1 MDTAADTDTA
11 GSSGGRG
18 QGRRRG
24 RQPAP
29 RRHRVGFV
37 LTDQEYAAVQAA
49 SRRAGQAKGAY
60 AAQAVL
66 AATQEATPG
75 ADAPM
80 RAALAELMHAA
91 GLVHR
96 IGVNLNQAVAKLNA
110 TGQRSG
116 DLLPYA
122 AESVRRARHLDEAA
136 DQVRKALR

>member
-1 MDTAADTDTA
+1 MDTATA
-11 GSSGGRG
+11 ASGERG

-37 LTDQEYAAVQAA
+37 LTDAEYATVVAAARQA
-49 SRRAGQAKGAY
+49 GLAKGAF

-66 AATQEATPG
+66 DAAQGSAPG
-75 ADAPM
+75 AEAPL
-80 RAALAELMHAA
+80 RAALKELMHAA

-96 IGVNLNQAVAKLNA
+96 IGVNLNQAVKKLNA

-122 AESVRRARHLDEAA
+122 AESVRRAQHLDEAA
-136 DQVRKALR
+136 DQVRKALQ